1 MGKRNKEI
9 KRCSFSTLPNYLGQW
24 TAPNPGK
31 DVNVESGTS
40 VVRTFQGWNYVTM
53 VVSNF
58 PATLP

>member
-40 VVRTFQGWNYVTM
+40 VVRTFQTKAFKT
-53 VVSNF
+53 S
-58 PATLP
+58 